1 MIIGTY
7 SWVIISL
14 YSEWII
20 EWESTYN
27 EDHKHWCLT
36 NKTSAVTGKE
46 ILWIDEKIIIRAEK
60 EAPTIRIVQSKWK

>member
-1 MIIGTY
+1 MIIDTY

-20 EWESTYN
+20 EWESTDN
-27 EDHKHWCLT
+27 EGHKHWCLT
-36 NKTSAVTGKE
+36 YKTSAVTRKE

-60 EAPTIRIVQSKWK
+60 EASTILIV